1 MARWQQ
7 IEVLTQG
14 RQVITES
21 WKHDLKRHYWRCYLN
36 LDAGAQLIVGQQ
48 TIRSDPGS
56 LYLIPPYQDIR
67 SDCSGAVRHNFFHF
81 MLSSEGGSRVAMPK
95 EPVLAVPITGSLSTT
110 AQVWQDSDPDDPLC
124 LLLGQ
129 QVISAIIIAYLQENP
144 SAKDEWFEAQKPPP
158 LVQQAIH
165 VIEESHHLQCTNA
178 SIAAALDCSPDY
190 LGKIFK
196 KHQTIICF

>member
-56 LYLIPPYQDIR
+56 FYLIPPYQNIR

-81 MLSSEGGSRVAMPK
+81 MLSSEGGSRVAMPNQTGGANHR
-95 EPVLAVPITGSLSTT
+95 ESDHHRTGLARQRSRRPALST
-110 AQVWQDSDPDDPLC
+110 PR
-124 LLLGQ
+124 Q

-144 SAKDEWFEAQKPPP
+144 SAKTNGLRRKTTASG
-158 LVQQAIH
+158 AT
-165 VIEESHHLQCTNA
+165 SHSRHRRTAPSAMYQRR
-178 SIAAALDCSPDY
+178 IAAALIERQITSGKY
-190 LGKIFK
+190 LKTSKTNPG
-196 KHQTIICF
+196 